1 MQSVDKHRPRMNA
14 RVVTVG
20 GFPGSGTTTTCLLLA
35 RRAGLRHV
43 NVGTI
48 FRTMAEERGMPLN
61 EFGAYVNAH
70 PEIDRELDRR
80 QVEIAR
86 EGGVVL
92 EGRLSGYMVGAAGLD
107 ALRVWL
113 DTAPEIRHA
122 RVAER
127 EGITLDAARAITE
140 ERERDEKSR
149 YVDFYGFDLYDT
161 SIYDLIIDTG
171 TTPPEDVVRQILAAM

>member
-1 MQSVDKHRPRMNA
+1 MTA
-14 RVVTVG
+14 TVVTVG
-20 GFPGSGTTTTCLLLA
+20 GLPGSGTTTICLLLA
-35 RRAGLRHV
+35 NSAGLRHV
-43 NVGTI
+43 NIGTI

-61 EFGAYVNAH
+61 EFGAYVSAH

-86 EGGVVL
+86 EGGVLL

-113 DTAPEIRHA
+113 EAAEDIRHA
-122 RVAER
+122 RVAQRGE
-127 EGITLDAARAITE
+127 ITLDAARAVTE

-149 YVDFYGFDLYDT
+149 YVDLYGFDLYDT

-171 TTPPEDVVRQILAAM
+171 TTPPEDVVRQILISYSAS